1 MTPEQTRIVNEAKKH
16 LGKPYVW
23 GGKGP
28 DSFDC
33 SGLVQYVFKQALGI
47 ILPPSTILQETYG
60 KEVSLTELL
69 PGDILFYG
77 TRGQTYHDAIYIG
90 NGLMIHAPK
99 PGETV
104 TTLEMKYFMPD
115 FARRLLSEAVVP
127 DPQYVKSDFLASI
140 KGNNIK
146 LWNNLEG
153 TNERRTT
160 TNGQVFN
167 VTGLYQYRSGEV
179 VYSLYNQ
186 DGSWAGYV
194 NAKFAIQVK
203 YTTFGKEVVVNRSNV
218 NVYSDLYC
226 DTLRNSTSEII
237 GKIFEVRGFYTL
249 GNGDKVYSLYDKEGK
264 WHGYLNS
271 KAASTIA
278 YYAQKQLVSISVEG
292 QSMWND
298 LSLTKVRDTTTGK
311 LGKAYNETAYYIME
325 NGAKIISIYNQDGS
339 WAGYIDSKYLINVV
353 YTAFNKEVVI
363 SKSGY
368 YSYSDFFFSSR
379 KISTADYMNKS
390 FIAQGFYVLG
400 NGRKYYTLYDASGK
414 WYGYLNSDATV
425 LK

>member
-1 MTPEQTRIVNEAKKH
+1 MTPEQTRVVNEAKKH

-47 ILPPSTILQETYG
+47 VLPPSTVLQETHG

-90 NGLMIHAPK
+90 NGVMIHAPK

-115 FARRLLSEAVVP
+115 FARRLLSDVTVP

-140 KGNNIK
+140 KGDNIK
-146 LWNNLEG
+146 LWNDLEG
-153 TNERRTT
+153 TKERRTT

-186 DGSWAGYV
+186 DGSWAGYA

-203 YTTFGKEVVVNRSNV
+203 YTTFGKEVVINRSNI
-218 NVYSDLYC
+218 NVYSDLYS
-226 DTLRNSTSEII
+226 DTLRSSTSEII

-249 GNGDKVYSLYDKEGK
+249 GNGVKVYSLYDKEGK
-264 WHGYLNS
+264 WHGYLDS
-271 KAASTIA
+271 KATSTIV

-292 QSMWND
+292 KDIWND
-298 LSLTKVRDTTTGK
+298 LSLTKVRDTTIGK
-311 LGKAYNETAYYIME
+311 LGKAYNETGYYIME
-325 NGAKIISIYNQDGS
+325 NGAKIISIYNKDGS
-339 WAGYIDSKYLINVV
+339 WAGYIDSKNLIDVI
-353 YTAFNKEVVI
+353 YTAFNKDIVV

-368 YSYSDFFFSSR
+368 FSYSDFFFSSR
-379 KISTADYMNKS
+379 KISTDDYLNQS

-400 NGRKYYTLYDASGK
+400 NGRKYYTLYDTSGK